1 MNILGHMQ
9 NKHIRYDISKIPAKL
24 MKTKSLKRF
33 MSLKNMLC
41 SIFFYCLLNGHSKR
55 HSNY

>member
-9 NKHIRYDISKIPAKL
+9 NKYICYDISKIPPKL
-24 MKTKSLKRF
+24 MKTKGLERF

-41 SIFFYCLLNGHSKR
+41 SIFFLLFTKWTF
-55 HSNY
+55 